1 MRKAR
6 ANGCTMP
13 AMRPSGSRAE
23 SRRQSHQEHR
33 PLEGRLLAAPRAFF
47 MKNLLC
53 CFAVSLFLI
62 PGLALAAAIP
72 DPPTID
78 AKSYAWMDYD
88 SGELIAA
95 SNPDDKV
102 APASITTVM
111 TTYIVF
117 DEIRQKRLSPDD
129 KENGS

>member
-1 MRKAR
+1 
-6 ANGCTMP
+6 
-13 AMRPSGSRAE
+13 
-23 SRRQSHQEHR
+23 
-33 PLEGRLLAAPRAFF
+33 

-78 AKSYAWMDYD
+78 ANSYALMDYD

-95 SNPDDKV
+95 SNPDETV
-102 APASITTVM
+102 APASITQVL

-117 DEIRQKRLSPDD
+117 DEIQQTRLSPDD
-129 KENGS
+129 NVLIRAKAWRQGNDPSERSTKRRHRTDC

>member
-1 MRKAR
+1 MRKER
-6 ANGCTMP
+6 AKGCTMP

-33 PLEGRLLAAPRAFF
+33 PLEWRLLAAPRAFF

-72 DPPTID
+72 DPPPID
-78 AKSYAWMDYD
+78 AKSYALMDYD
-88 SGELIAA
+88 SGRSEERR
-95 SNPDDKV
+95 V
-102 APASITTVM
+102 G
-111 TTYIVF
+111 
-117 DEIRQKRLSPDD
+117 
-129 KENGS
+129 KECGSTCRSRWWPYH

>member
-1 MRKAR
+1 MCALVSGVQTC
-6 ANGCTMP
+6 ALP
-13 AMRPSGSRAE
+13 ISAMRPSGSRAE

-33 PLEGRLLAAPRAFF
+33 PLEWRLLAAPRAFF

-78 AKSYAWMDYD
+78 AKSYALMDYD

-95 SNPDDKV
+95 SNPDEKV
-102 APASITTVM
+102 APASITKVL
-111 TTYIVF
+111 TTYIV
-117 DEIRQKRLSPDD
+117 
-129 KENGS
+129 

>member
-1 MRKAR
+1 MCALVSGVQTC
-6 ANGCTMP
+6 ALP
-13 AMRPSGSRAE
+13 ISAMRPSGSRAE

-33 PLEGRLLAAPRAFF
+33 PLEWRLLAAPRAFF

-78 AKSYAWMDYD
+78 AKSYALMDYD

-95 SNPDDKV
+95 SNPD
-102 APASITTVM
+102 
-111 TTYIVF
+111 
-117 DEIRQKRLSPDD
+117 EKRSEEHTSELQSLMRI
-129 KENGS
+129 